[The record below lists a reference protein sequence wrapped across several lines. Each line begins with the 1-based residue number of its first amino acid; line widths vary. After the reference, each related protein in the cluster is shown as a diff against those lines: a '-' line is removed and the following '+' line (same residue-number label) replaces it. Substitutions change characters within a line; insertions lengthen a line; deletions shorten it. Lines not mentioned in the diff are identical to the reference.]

1 MSVQRDDVQQHLRRI
16 LDEEALLLVELE
28 QVLHQETEILRGE
41 DSNAIANIGANRHRC
56 VDRLTRLDAE
66 RADSCR
72 MLSFGSGPG
81 ALERVLAWAD
91 LRGALRSRWT
101 ANLEVVRR
109 CKHLNDQNGAIV
121 AARLHRVQQL
131 LGKLRGSSPPPVY
144 SPRGARYGSLGPR
157 ELGRA

>member
-1 MSVQRDDVQQHLRRI
+1 MSVQRPNVQQHLRRI
-16 LDEEALLLVELE
+16 LDEEAQLLVELE
-28 QVLHQETEILRGE
+28 LVLQRETEILRGE
-41 DSNAIANIGANRHRC
+41 DNDAIQNIGANRQRC

-81 ALERVLAWAD
+81 ALEKLLAWAD
-91 LRGALRSRWT
+91 QGGVLRAQWS

-109 CKHLNDQNGAIV
+109 CKRLNDQNGAIV
-121 AARLHRVQQL
+121 GARLHRVQQL
-131 LGKLRGSSPPPVY
+131 LGKLRGSSPSPVY
-144 SPRGARYGSLGPR
+144 SPRGTRYGSLGPR

>member
-1 MSVQRDDVQQHLRRI
+1 MSVQRADVQQHLQRI
-16 LDEEALLLVELE
+16 LDEEARLLADLE
-28 QVLHQETEILRGE
+28 IVLRQETEILRGE
-41 DSNAIANIGANRHRC
+41 DHNAIQNIGASRHRY

-81 ALERVLAWAD
+81 ALDKLLGWAD
-91 LRGALRSRWT
+91 QGGALRAQWT
-101 ANLEVVRR
+101 SNLELVRR
-109 CKHLNDQNGAIV
+109 CKRLNDLNGAIV
-121 AARLHRVQQL
+121 AARLNRVQKL
-131 LGKLRGSSPPPVY
+131 LGKLRGSSPSPVY